1 MERAYNLQ
9 PEEQQQ
15 QQQLEQEQRDC
26 LAQFG
31 ALTLQRKACRKR
43 LPEIEERQRS
53 LITQVARRHGAANY
67 LTARIAGTN
76 LVCQFPD
83 SIPDDGPAAVKT
95 FKANG
100 VEHQTGAE

>member
-9 PEEQQQ
+9 SDELQQ
-15 QQQLEQEQRDC
+15 QQQLELEQRDC

-31 ALTLQRKACRKR
+31 ALTLQMEQCRAR
-43 LPEIEERQRS
+43 LPQIEERQRS

-83 SIPDDGPAAVKT
+83 AIPDDGPQSIRT

-100 VEHQTGAE
+100 AAAEEAR